1 MLDDRQC
8 QIDFG
13 LFMKEGREKQRLY
26 QSQVADLLE
35 ISQQY
40 YSQIENGVRNVDLV
54 LALKICE
61 VLKLNMTDFIRTY
74 LK

>member
-1 MLDDRQC
+1 MLDDQQC

>member
-13 LFMKEGREKQRLY
+13 LFIKEGREKQHLY
-26 QSQVADLLE
+26 QSQVADVLE

-40 YSQIENGVRNVDLV
+40 YSKIENGVRNVDLA

-61 VLKLNMTDFIRTY
+61 VLKLNMTDFVRTY
-74 LK
+74 IK